1 MFNQFTGLLGCLYFW
16 KMSKDWL
23 WLEIYA
29 CATGI
34 ISMVGVFLLPESPKF
49 LVTVKK
55 YDQARLAINTIA
67 RINKSNEV
75 FDCQFDREV
84 VQRREN

>member
-1 MFNQFTGLLGCLYFW
+1 
-16 KMSKDWL
+16 MSKDWL

-34 ISMVGVFLLPESPKF
+34 LSMIGVFLMPESPKF
-49 LVTVKK
+49 LVTIKK

-67 RINKSNEV
+67 RINKSSEV
-75 FDCQFDREV
+75 FDC
-84 VQRREN
+84 